1 MSDEITIRH
10 DLQPGDLGRI
20 IGLHGK
26 LYDDL
31 PGFGL
36 KFEAFVAQT
45 LAEYIL
51 EANGDG
57 RIWQVERDGRLIGC
71 TAIVLRDN
79 DVGQLRWVL
88 LDPSARGTGLGKR
101 LVNTALQ
108 YCRDNCCVSVVLETT
123 DGLPESQTLYESLG
137 FEVTSEE
144 PAELWDDTRL
154 LIKMALR
161 IS

>member
-10 DLQPGDLGRI
+10 DLRPGDLGRI
-20 IGLHGK
+20 IALHGE
-26 LYDDL
+26 LYDDV

-36 KFEAFVAQT
+36 KFEAFVART
-45 LAEYIL
+45 FAEFIL
-51 EANGDG
+51 DANGDG
-57 RIWQVERDGRLIGC
+57 RIWQAERDGRLIGC
-71 TAIVLRDN
+71 TAIVFRKD
-79 DVGQLRWVL
+79 DIGQLRWVL
-88 LDPSARGTGLGKR
+88 LDPSARGAGLGKN

-108 YCRDNCCVSVVLETT
+108 YCRDNCCVSIVLETT

-144 PAELWDDTRL
+144 PAELWDGTRQ

-161 IS
+161 IA